1 MTPINTI
8 EDLARILRDQ
18 PTWAEALRSLLL
30 TQDLLDLPGR
40 FDRFVE
46 TQEETNRLT
55 DRRLNAIEG
64 QVGNLQGG
72 QYERS
77 VRTKALARSRFTLG
91 FEVPHVALN
100 PDGLTDPRLNSAI
113 DQAIRNGLVSRDG
126 CADLF
131 EADMIISGEDN
142 RHAVV
147 EVSLTAD
154 RDGIDRAKTRAGI
167 MAAVTGGGVPTVVHH
182 VEAEP
187 NPIGPGGSGR
197 SGRLRHTV
205 PVSLTQ
211 AGCHRH
217 GIAPM
222 TDDGPQGCCGSW
234 QGFQQCG
241 EWGLYRREL
250 SQPIPGRQRRH
261 RERCRTRWAPG
272 QEVGTGLPR
281 WQVVPG
287 WGRMYCIWVGSELR
301 GSPSQNLT
309 ASPVGTG
316 RCRSAG

>member
-1 MTPINTI
+1 MTTINTI

-18 PTWAEALRSLLL
+18 PTWAEALRALLL

-46 TQEETNRLT
+46 TQREFNQAQQKANEAQEETNRLT

-77 VRTKALARSRFTLG
+77 VRTKALARSMIALG
-91 FEVPHVALN
+91 LEVPHVALN

-131 EADMIISGEDN
+131 EADMIISAEDN

-154 RDGIDRAKTRAGI
+154 RDGIDRATTRAGI
-167 MAAVTGGGVPTVVHH
+167 MAAITGGTVTPVVITSRLNPTQSAQAEAAGVTAFV
-182 VEAEP
+182 
-187 NPIGPGGSGR
+187 
-197 SGRLRHTV
+197 
-205 PVSLTQ
+205 
-211 AGCHRH
+211 
-217 GIAPM
+217 
-222 TDDGPQGCCGSW
+222 
-234 QGFQQCG
+234 
-241 EWGLYRREL
+241 
-250 SQPIPGRQRRH
+250 IPY
-261 RERCRTRWAPG
+261 P
-272 QEVGTGLPR
+272 
-281 WQVVPG
+281 
-287 WGRMYCIWVGSELR
+287 
-301 GSPSQNLT
+301 
-309 ASPVGTG
+309 
-316 RCRSAG
+316 